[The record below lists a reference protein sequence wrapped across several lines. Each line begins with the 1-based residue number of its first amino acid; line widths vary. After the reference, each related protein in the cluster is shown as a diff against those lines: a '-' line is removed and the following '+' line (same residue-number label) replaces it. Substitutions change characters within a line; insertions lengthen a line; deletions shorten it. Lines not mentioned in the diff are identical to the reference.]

1 MNQRLLPF
9 MEQDPL
15 LYQLR
20 EQLQEDIILCIKG
33 YVGRLTHPVRE
44 KLMKDLCQVVTDRI
58 NERIENK

>member
-1 MNQRLLPF
+1 